1 MIENN
6 NNNDVKKLL
15 EIFDELYNRGI
26 FDIFNSRNQSDYKI
40 LNYLLTDDNT
50 NPSIIAEKLNLT
62 RANVA
67 ASLKIL
73 ESKEYITR
81 KININNR
88 RQIFVSLTEQ
98 GRNYVTICNTQLEL
112 LVSGWF
118 NLLSQNEIDELFKI
132 AKKAL
137 KEDAISDEFK
147 ELTFGEQSK

>member
-1 MIENN
+1 MSENN
-6 NNNDVKKLL
+6 NVNKLL
-15 EIFDELYNRGI
+15 AIFDELYSRGI
-26 FDIFNSRNQSDYKI
+26 FDIFSSRNQSDYKI
-40 LNYLLTDDNT
+40 LNYLLTDNNT
-50 NPSIIAEKLNLT
+50 NPSIIADKLNLT

-81 KININNR
+81 TINFNNR

-98 GRNYVTICNTQLEL
+98 GRNYVNICNTQLEL

-132 AKKAL
+132 TKKAL

-147 ELTFGEQSK
+147 ELTFGE